1 MWIVMASPANDEV
14 WLLIHVE
21 LFHFTK
27 GKPRLTSDYACRI
40 QLAVMAMV
48 TTSNNIW
55 VRLSDL

>member
-1 MWIVMASPANDEV
+1 MASPANDEV